1 MSLFQD
7 KVLLIT
13 GGTGSFGNAVLN
25 RFLRTDIG
33 EIRIFS
39 RDEKKQDDMRHDF
52 QARMPEVAHKIKFY
66 IGDVRNKSTLKYA
79 MQGVDYVFHAAA
91 LKQVPSCE
99 FFPMEAVKT
108 NVIGTDNV
116 LDAAIDAGVK
126 CVICLSTDKAAYPIN
141 AMGITKAIEEKIA
154 VAKSRLSGD
163 TKICC
168 TRYGN
173 VMCSRGSVI
182 PLWIDQIRKGN
193 PITLTEPKMTRFI
206 MSLEEAVDLVLFA
219 FEHGRNGDILVQKAP
234 ACTIQTQ
241 AEAVCEL
248 GSALRGPSTGSG
260 TTQGPDAE
268 LVEAPVKD
276 QIKVIGIRHGEKM
289 YETLLTKEEA
299 AKAIDMGNFYA
310 VPADNRDLNYDKY
323 FVEGDVKRAT
333 IEEFNSDNTKR
344 LNLEETKAKIASL
357 EYIQNELNGIPN
369 IVK

>member
-1 MSLFQD
+1 MSIFKD
-7 KVLLIT
+7 KTLMIT

-39 RDEKKQDDMRHDF
+39 RDEKKQDDMRHEY
-52 QARMPEVAHKIKFY
+52 QAKYPDVAHKIKFFS
-66 IGDVRNKSTLKYA
+66 GDVRNLESCRSAIPGT
-79 MQGVDYVFHAAA
+79 DYIFHAAA

-108 NVIGTDNV
+108 NVVGTDNV

-141 AMGITKAIEEKIA
+141 AMGISKALEEKVAI
-154 VAKSRLSGD
+154 AKSRYSGD

-182 PLWIDQIRKGN
+182 PLWIDQIRNGN
-193 PITLTEPKMTRFI
+193 NITLTEPSMTRFI
-206 MSLEEAVDLVLFA
+206 MSLDEAVDLVLFA
-219 FEHGRNGDILVQKAP
+219 FENGSNGDILVQKAP

-248 GSALRGPSTGSG
+248 FGGKKE
-260 TTQGPDAE
+260 D
-268 LVEAPVKD
+268 
-276 QIKVIGIRHGEKM
+276 IKVIGIRHGEKM

-299 AKAIDMGNFYA
+299 AKAVDMGNFYR
-310 VPADNRDLNYDKY
+310 VPADNRDLNYDK
-323 FVEGDVKRAT
+323 FFKEGDTKRAL
-333 IEEFNSDNTKR
+333 IDEFNSNNTRR

-369 IVK
+369 VAK

>member
-1 MSLFQD
+1 M
-7 KVLLIT
+7 IT

-25 RFLRTDIG
+25 RFLKTDIG

-52 QARMPEVAHKIKFY
+52 QARMPEVADKIKFY
-66 IGDVRNKSTLKYA
+66 IGDVRSLESVKGA
-79 MQGVDYVFHAAA
+79 MHGVDYIFHAAA

-99 FFPMEAVKT
+99 FFPMEAVRT

-116 LDAAIDAGVK
+116 LTAAIEEGVES
-126 CVICLSTDKAAYPIN
+126 VICLSTDKAAYPIN
-141 AMGITKAIEEKIA
+141 AMGISKAVEEKVA
-154 VAKSRLSGD
+154 VARSRMSGR

-182 PLWIDQIRKGN
+182 PLWIDQIKQGN
-193 PITLTEPKMTRFI
+193 PITLTEPSMTRFI

-219 FEHGRNGDILVQKAP
+219 FEHGENGDLLIQKAP

-248 GSALRGPSTGSG
+248 FGGNK
-260 TTQGPDAE
+260 E
-268 LVEAPVKD
+268 E
-276 QIKVIGIRHGEKM
+276 IKVIGIRHGEKM
-289 YETLLTKEEA
+289 YETLLTNEEC
-299 AKAIDMGNFYA
+299 AKAVDMGNFYR
-310 VPADNRDLNYDKY
+310 VPADNRGLNYDKY
-323 FVEGDVKRAT
+323 FKEGDEKRNILT
-333 IEEFNSDNTKR
+333 EFNSNNTRR

-357 EYIQNELNGIPN
+357 SYIQEELAKMNS
-369 IVK
+369 K

>member
-1 MSLFQD
+1 M
-7 KVLLIT
+7 K
-13 GGTGSFGNAVLN
+13 
-25 RFLRTDIG
+25 
-33 EIRIFS
+33 
-39 RDEKKQDDMRHDF
+39 
-52 QARMPEVAHKIKFY
+52 
-66 IGDVRNKSTLKYA
+66 
-79 MQGVDYVFHAAA
+79 GVNFVFHAAA

-108 NVIGTDNV
+108 NVIGTDNT
-116 LDAAIDAGVK
+116 LDAAIDAGVE

-154 VAKSRLSGD
+154 VAKSRLSGN

-219 FEHGRNGDILVQKAP
+219 FENGKNGDILVQKAP

-241 AEAVCEL
+241 AEAVMEL
-248 GSALRGPSTGSG
+248 FKH
-260 TTQGPDAE
+260 Q
-268 LVEAPVKD
+268 APVEPE
-276 QIKVIGIRHGEKM
+276 IKVIGIRHGEKL
-289 YETLLTKEEA
+289 YETLLTNEEC
-299 AKAIDMGNFYA
+299 AKAIDMGNFYR

-323 FVEGDVKRAT
+323 FKEGDTKREVLT
-333 IEEFNSDNTKR
+333 EFNSNNT
-344 LNLEETKAKIASL
+344 NLLSVEETKEKIASL
-357 EYIQNELNGIPN
+357 QYIQNELNGITN
-369 IVK
+369 LV